1 MLQSVLLENCYTP
14 FIFKKP
20 LAEENH
26 GWPDRLKAK
35 ETLNHLSKAQQSC
48 VKLSLCVKCSKC

>member
-35 ETLNHLSKAQQSC
+35 ETLNHLSKAQEI
-48 VKLSLCVKCSKC
+48 VLC